1 MYVQQHMKKET
12 EKLVQAITDYLNT
25 YSDKSKEFNLQ
36 MSREHRTL
44 QQSFTKLCFQWLE
57 YVASDDY
64 QTDGRNEQSKEMAKL
79 MMELMRQHYKEYS
92 GQSLDLMATPSKHLN
107 MI

>member
-1 MYVQQHMKKET
+1 MKTDT
-12 EKLVQAITDYLNT
+12 EKVVQAISDYVNS
-25 YSDKSKEFNLQ
+25 YSGKSKEFNLQ
-36 MSREHRTL
+36 MSRDHRTI

-64 QTDGRNEQSKEMAKL
+64 QTDGRNEQSKETAKL
-79 MMELMRQHYKEYS
+79 MIELMRQHYKNSGYS
-92 GQSLDLMATPSKHLN
+92 DSTLDLMATPSKHLN